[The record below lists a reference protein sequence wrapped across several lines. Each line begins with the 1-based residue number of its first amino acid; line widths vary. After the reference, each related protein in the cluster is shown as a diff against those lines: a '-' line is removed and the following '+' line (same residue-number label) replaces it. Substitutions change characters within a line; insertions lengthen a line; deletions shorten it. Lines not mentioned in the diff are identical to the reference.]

1 MRGSEGISETAG
13 AVIVILATV
22 LVMLLLTYHLGVLGE
37 PAPRLRGALSL
48 RLASRGGEIWSFR
61 TQGEIH
67 SSPSTDGER
76 IYFGSRDGRL
86 YAVSLHGQS
95 LWSFPARG
103 PISSSP
109 VIWGE
114 LVCFGSAEGTV
125 YALERSTGRE
135 RWRFPTEG
143 WVVSPPLLWENLL
156 VVPACSPER
165 GLLYALKV
173 EKGEEVWRLSLDFPV
188 FLSLALRE
196 NLLYVGT
203 SGAFEGTL
211 YVIQV
216 ERGTILWRKNFLF
229 PFTSPLAVWGERLYL
244 VRRDAPFLFCL
255 SAENG
260 DILWYSYL
268 GSASYSSPLVE
279 GRRVYVGDEAGV
291 LHCLSMENGEEI
303 WWRKLGGSLVSRP
316 SLQGGKLYVGSRDG
330 GIYCLDAENGKPEWR
345 FLTGGPVTSTPL
357 VVGERLYVGS
367 SDNRLH
373 CLNLGEDLLVM
384 RWRGEEMKEALV
396 LENGR
401 VEWRNLRLRAN
412 RRRVQT
418 SWASLNGDPSPG
430 LVSLRDGD
438 LLELRPSPPLTEG
451 TFLVAAY
458 APADQLLGAWEV
470 RGAASGGG

>member
-103 PISSSP
+103 PLVSP
-109 VIWGE
+109 PILWGE
-114 LVCFGSAEGTV
+114 LVFFGSAEGTV
-125 YALERSTGRE
+125 YALEKEAGRE
-135 RWRFPTEG
+135 RWRSRTEG
-143 WVVSPPLLWENLL
+143 WIVSSPLVWENLL
-156 VVPACSPER
+156 VVPAYSLQE
-165 GLLYALKV
+165 GLLYALRI
-173 EKGEEVWRLSLDFPV
+173 ENGETVWKLSLDSPLT
-188 FLSLALRE
+188 LSLALWE
-196 NLLYVGT
+196 NVLYAGTWGGTLYAIRVG
-203 SGAFEGTL
+203 EGTL
-211 YVIQV
+211 
-216 ERGTILWRKNFLF
+216 LWQRENFLF
-229 PFTSPLAVWGERLYL
+229 PFTSPLSVWGGRLYL
-244 VRRDAPFLFCL
+244 VPSGTPFLFCL

-260 DILWYSYL
+260 DVLWYSYL
-268 GSASYSSPLVE
+268 SNPSYSSPLVE
-279 GRRVYVGDEAGV
+279 NGKVYVGDEAGMFY
-291 LHCLSMENGEEI
+291 CFSAENGEEL
-303 WWRKLGGSLVSRP
+303 WRRELGGSLVSRP
-316 SLQGGKLYVGSRDG
+316 CLQGGKLYVGSRDG
-330 GIYCLDAENGKPEWR
+330 GIYCLDAESGKPEWR

-412 RRRVQT
+412 RKRVQT

-470 RGAASGGG
+470 RGAASGEG